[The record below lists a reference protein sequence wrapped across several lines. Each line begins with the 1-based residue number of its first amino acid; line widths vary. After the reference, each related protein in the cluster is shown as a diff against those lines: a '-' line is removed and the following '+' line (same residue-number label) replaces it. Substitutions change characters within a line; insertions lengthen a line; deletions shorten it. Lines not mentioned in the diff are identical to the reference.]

1 MSVIDLSK
9 VLASWEVVRETVKKS
24 KESHDQPQNATC
36 GRWLVWFVFSLIGD
50 RRTKKFSH
58 CFRFR
63 RVKALNGFGAGFIG
77 GFSEVKRVAMYW
89 LTLMC
94 SSTSG
99 DAVVYWGLL
108 SVSMAATGTSGC
120 SSREK
125 EGGEPELMQGSNGR
139 GKKEIQN

>member
-1 MSVIDLSK
+1 M
-9 VLASWEVVRETVKKS
+9 
-24 KESHDQPQNATC
+24 
-36 GRWLVWFVFSLIGD
+36 GD

-77 GFSEVKRVAMYW
+77 GFREVMRVAMYW

-99 DAVVYWGLL
+99 DAGDAVAYWDML
-108 SVSMAATGTSGC
+108 SVSMAATGVNL
-120 SSREK
+120 RV
-125 EGGEPELMQGSNGR
+125 
-139 GKKEIQN
+139 